1 MEMYLLHFSGS
12 RTLMEESMNLFEQT
26 ILGNTADKWLIAL
39 FITILGTLVL
49 SIIAKFLGRTF
60 TSLQGKLP
68 GDIGLVLAE
77 MFHRTK
83 RFVLF
88 IISIYGGSKILALP
102 ASLETFLSYL
112 ALIAGGIQI
121 GIWAA
126 FLITKLVT
134 GYVISKT
141 DQEDIPSGI
150 AVTTLLARVI
160 VWSFIV
166 LLVLDNLGFNITTL
180 VAGLGVGG
188 IAIAMASQNILA
200 DLFASLSI
208 LLDKPF
214 KVGDFI
220 IVGEFLGSV
229 EYIGLK
235 TTRLRSL
242 GGEQL
247 VFSNTDLLS
256 SRIRNYKRMLE
267 RRIAFTIGVEYDTD
281 YEKLKRVP
289 GMIKD
294 IISSVELTRFDRSH
308 FISYGD
314 FSLKIETVYYILSPD
329 YNIYADVQQEIN
341 LKIFKK
347 FKEEKIVF
355 AFPTQTIHLAGIQ
368 NKHGAEISHG

>member
-1 MEMYLLHFSGS
+1 MEMYSLHFSGS
-12 RTLMEESMNLFEQT
+12 RTLMEESMNLLGQS
-26 ILGNTADKWLIAL
+26 ILGNTVDKWFIAL
-39 FITILGTLVL
+39 FIIILGTVVL

-60 TSLQGKLP
+60 TSLQGKFT

-88 IISIYGGSKILALP
+88 IISIYAGSKILALP

-112 ALIAGGIQI
+112 AVIAGGIQI

-126 FLITKLVT
+126 FLITKFVS

-141 DQEDIPSGI
+141 DQEEIPSGI
-150 AVTTLLARVI
+150 AVATLLARVI
-160 VWSFIV
+160 VWAFIV

-229 EYIGLK
+229 EHIGLK

-267 RRIAFTIGVEYDTD
+267 RRIAFTIGVEYNTE
-281 YEKLKRVP
+281 YEKLKLIP
-289 GMIKD
+289 EMIKD
-294 IISSVELTRFDRSH
+294 IISSVELTRFDRCH

-329 YNIYADVQQEIN
+329 YNIYANVQQEIN

-347 FKEEKIVF
+347 FKEEEIVF
-355 AFPTQTIHLAGIQ
+355 AFPTQTIHLSAGQ
-368 NKHGAEISHG
+368 AG